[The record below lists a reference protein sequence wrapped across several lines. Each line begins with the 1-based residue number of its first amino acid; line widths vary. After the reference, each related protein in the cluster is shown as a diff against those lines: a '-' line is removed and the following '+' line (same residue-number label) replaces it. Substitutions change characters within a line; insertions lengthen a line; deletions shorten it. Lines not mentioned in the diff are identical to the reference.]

1 MMREFIEDL
10 IGGISLVVIFYSVSI
25 IGHGLGLN

>member
-1 MMREFIEDL
+1 MRDFLGDL
-10 IGGISLVVIFYSVSI
+10 IGAVSLFAFGYALLV

>member
-1 MMREFIEDL
+1 MRDFIEDL
-10 IGGISLVVIFYSVSI
+10 IGAVSLFAIGYALLI